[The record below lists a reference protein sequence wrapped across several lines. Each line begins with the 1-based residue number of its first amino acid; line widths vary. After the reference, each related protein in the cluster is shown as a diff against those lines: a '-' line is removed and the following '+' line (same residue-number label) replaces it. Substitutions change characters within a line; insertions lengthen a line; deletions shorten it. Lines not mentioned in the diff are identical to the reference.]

1 MSDYKNTDEDDLRYH
16 DVDERE
22 WPEVPRVA
30 EPESEPKQFPAFYYL
45 QTGAREMKKVPK
57 VAIPL
62 SLRQGDVLALAVDQI
77 PSDAVEQPANGKKL
91 ILALGEATGH
101 HHRFEFMDTSHN
113 VKMFQT
119 NTGARYLNVTAP
131 VDLLHE
137 EHRAATV
144 PVGKYLLP
152 QQVEYTPAEL
162 RRVAD

>member
-1 MSDYKNTDEDDLRYH
+1 MT
-16 DVDERE
+16 
-22 WPEVPRVA
+22 
-30 EPESEPKQFPAFYYL
+30 
-45 QTGAREMKKVPK
+45 
-57 VAIPL
+57 II
-62 SLRQGDVLALAVDQI
+62 RQGDVCLVRVKAI
-77 PSDAVEQPANGKKL
+77 PKDAVAVADTGKKL
-91 ILALGEATGH
+91 VLALGEATGH

-119 NTGARYLNVTAP
+119 GTGTRYLDVTAP

-137 EHRAATV
+137 EHSTASI